1 MYPLLHLRI
10 WGASNVSPMMS
21 CAKTPPLVLSD
32 DERLME
38 VDGLD
43 ENVLILWKN
52 VFIIFSLSYSYVSY
66 IVIDDNRQVSILIF
80 FW

>member
-1 MYPLLHLRI
+1 
-10 WGASNVSPMMS
+10 
-21 CAKTPPLVLSD
+21 
-32 DERLME
+32 ME

-52 VFIIFSLSYSYVSY
+52 IFIIFSLSYSYISY